1 MLAIREQD
9 IDLERGIITIPHP
22 KEGKPKWVPLVDD
35 DVALARQ
42 MMADFP
48 GFPGMHFFRSRKGEE
63 GVAPNTP
70 FDRKR
75 FYKWWKKACAN
86 LGVGGVD
93 LYGGTKHSSATALR
107 KEGFSPEEIKKATMH
122 ETNEVFE
129 RYFQIS
135 ENDLR
140 GIYAKAKKGNA
151 VPSKR
156 VEGKE

>member
-1 MLAIREQD
+1 M
-9 IDLERGIITIPHP
+9 
-22 KEGKPKWVPLVDD
+22 PLTED
-35 DVALARQ
+35 DVERARALKEAY
-42 MMADFP
+42 P
-48 GFPGMHFFRSRKGEE
+48 GFAEQHFFRSCKGEE
-63 GVAPNTP
+63 GVAPDIP
-70 FDRKR
+70 FNKNRL
-75 FYKWWKKACAN
+75 YKWWKKACAN